1 MAKKFKFKGT
11 QGKWEVNFNNFKN
24 IKSISPPINCHEIKG
39 IEYYVCLVYGD
50 TYDLEAKA
58 NALLISKAP
67 EMLKMLKKCKDA
79 LLELQEYQ
87 DGWEQDYEDLK
98 QLLKEATTL

>member
-1 MAKKFKFKGT
+1 MEQEFKFKGT
-11 QGKWEVNFNNFKN
+11 QGEWVLSYQSGSWL
-24 IKSISPPINCHEIKG
+24 IK
-39 IEYYVCLVYGD
+39 
-50 TYDLEAKA
+50 DLETYQDDYKSAIAEVYYSHDGKDTA
-58 NALLISKAP
+58 EYNALLIWKAP
-67 EMLKMLKKCKDA
+67 EMLEMLKKCKDA